1 MEEAMRTTHGT
12 RHRTRHRTRH
22 TTRRAAIAGLIALAA
37 GFGSATAASA
47 QEPEPPTS
55 PEPTTTAVP
64 ADPAVA
70 DPAASTTIPA
80 PSAAPTTFTLPLFG
94 AALTIDVTTGPGGHL
109 SSVAVNPADGFTATT
124 LKPNRVRFVND
135 EGTASVVVKARHGGQ
150 RVEAKAGSLAE
161 ISGAGGWTGD
171 VFDNGSVAT
180 VAFTIG
186 DRGDGTPD
194 IIGTTASG
202 PANTIGAVEYG
213 ARDGGV
219 GARQAIEFTDGTH
232 TRTLVIS
239 AGLKTLE
246 DGTTRAAVRVSL
258 SRIHGDESDDD
269 AGDAGG
275 EDHPVV
281 TLAPII
287 AGAQQWSGTLC
298 DGTTATI
305 DYTVAADGTVSG
317 VVVNPAPAKQN
328 VEKKRIEVRFAAGE
342 QVKIRITTE
351 DGTLAPKVDAK
362 LRCTPPTPTVNTP
375 ISPTVSTIP
384 AGVPVGGRGGDGKD
398 GQGKG
403 GDDARPKPSVP
414 GSVPAGGSTTVPEEG
429 RKGGKGKGRGGDPTT
444 TTAPT
449 TTAPAASTTTTVA
462 ATTSTAATTTS
473 VAPTTVPAAPSTEP
487 STTNV

>member
-1 MEEAMRTTHGT
+1 MRTTHST
-12 RHRTRHRTRH
+12 RR
-22 TTRRAAIAGLIALAA
+22 TTRRAAIAGLLALAA
-37 GFGSATAASA
+37 GLGSATAASA
-47 QEPEPPTS
+47 QVPEPPTS
-55 PEPTTTAVP
+55 PEPTTTA
-64 ADPAVA
+64 ATG
-70 DPAASTTIPA
+70 DPAATSTTIPA
-80 PSAAPTTFTLPLFG
+80 PSTAGATFTLPLFG
-94 AALTIDVTTGPGGHL
+94 AALTVDVTTGPGGYL

-124 LKPNRVRFVND
+124 LKPNRVKFVND
-135 EGTASVVVKARHGGQ
+135 AGTASVVVKTGHGGQ

-171 VFDNGSVAT
+171 VFDNGSIAT

-186 DRGDGTPD
+186 DKGDGTPD

-202 PANTIGAVEYG
+202 PTNTIGAVEYG
-213 ARDGGV
+213 SRDGGV

-258 SRIHGDESDDD
+258 SRIHGDEGE
-269 AGDAGG
+269 GDESHEGG
-275 EDHPVV
+275 EDHPTV
-281 TLAPII
+281 TLAPIA

-317 VVVNPAPAKQN
+317 VVVNPAPATQN
-328 VEKKRIEVRFAAGE
+328 VESKRIEVRFAAGE

-351 DGTLAPKVDAK
+351 GGTLAPKVDAK

-375 ISPTVSTIP
+375 ISPTVSTVP
-384 AGVPVGGRGGDGKD
+384 AGVPVGGKGGDGKGGD
-398 GQGKG
+398 GQGKGKG
-403 GDDARPKPSVP
+403 GDDARPKPSVSSVP

-444 TTAPT
+444 TTPAPVST
-449 TTAPAASTTTTVA
+449 PAPSTTAPSASTTTTVA